1 MTNSLHVG
9 VFGTSIR
16 SEHIPYFNQLLEVFQ
31 KNNLTGVFYQPF
43 SKWCVEQGLIKAP
56 VTTFLSAE
64 ELKKNNVRFLIS
76 IGGDGTFLDT
86 IPLIRDSEIPVAGLN
101 FGRLGFLTLID
112 AEHLEETFED
122 LCSKNYDVEHRSLLN
137 INFADL
143 ASSGGSKNEIPEP
156 YALNDITFRSEKF
169 GVLHMDVFVDGKF
182 LNTYFGDG
190 LIIATP
196 TGSTAYS
203 LSCGGPI
210 LLPENQNFIL
220 TPIAS
225 HTLTVRPLVLPDTSK
240 IEVRIAGHSPKFSTT
255 LDSRRFSFQ
264 GEQTFFIEKAQFS
277 IHTIRLRNQH
287 FFDTIRTKLMWG
299 QDVRKGKK

>member
-1 MTNSLHVG
+1 MTDSIHVG
-9 VFGTSIR
+9 VFGTAIR
-16 SEHIPYFNQLLEVFQ
+16 AEHIPFFNRLLEVFQ
-31 KNNLTGVFYQPF
+31 NNRMTGVFYQPF
-43 SKWCVEQGLIKAP
+43 AQWGIAQGLIKSP
-56 VTTFLSAE
+56 VATFSTAE
-64 ELKKNNVRFLIS
+64 ELNEKNVRFLIS

-86 IPLIRDSEIPVAGLN
+86 IPFIRNSEIPVAGLN

-112 AEHLEETFED
+112 AEHLEQTFED
-122 LCSKNYDVEHRSLLN
+122 LCSKNYDIERRSLLC
-137 INFADL
+137 IR
-143 ASSGGSKNEIPEP
+143 SERVISEP
-156 YALNDITFRSEKF
+156 FALNDIVFRSEKF
-169 GVLHMDVFVDGKF
+169 GLLHADVYVDGKF

-225 HTLTVRPLVLPDTSK
+225 HTLTVRPLVIPDTSK
-240 IEVRIAGHSPKFSTT
+240 IEIKITGNNTEFITT
-255 LDSRRFSFQ
+255 LDSRKLSFQ
-264 GEQTFFIEKAQFS
+264 GEQTFFIEKAPFC
-277 IHTIRLRNQH
+277 IHTIRLKNQP

-299 QDVRKGKK
+299 QDKRKPVL